1 MSNNIK
7 YPETM
12 PFRFSGFDWQIKF
25 LDIETE
31 NFGIT
36 DTDKKIVHI
45 YYRGKDDQNVI
56 ETLIHE
62 LSHVVMFELA
72 DSIFKHESEKSCDLE
87 ENMIR
92 LTSPRVFA
100 LLRDNVELMEF
111 IVKRIKKL
119 WTTNQ
124 KKN

>member
-1 MSNNIK
+1 MTKNK
-7 YPETM
+7 YPTSI
-12 PFRFSGFDWQIKF
+12 PFRFSGFEWTIKF

-45 YYRGKDDQNVI
+45 YYKDKDHQNVI
-56 ETLIHE
+56 ETTIHE
-62 LSHVVMFELA
+62 ICHVLMFELA
-72 DSIFKHESEKSCDLE
+72 DSVFKHEAEKSYDLE

-92 LTSPRVFA
+92 LISPRVFS

-111 IVKRIKKL
+111 LCKRIKNLDK
-119 WTTNQ
+119 
-124 KKN
+124 

>member
-1 MSNNIK
+1 MSIKLK
-7 YPETM
+7 YPENL
-12 PFRFSGFDWQIKF
+12 PFKLLGFDWQIKF
-25 LDIETE
+25 LNIETE

-45 YYRGKDDQNVI
+45 YYKGKDDQNVI

-62 LSHVVMFELA
+62 LCHVIMFELA
-72 DSIFKHESEKSCDLE
+72 DSVFKHESEKPYDLE

-92 LTSPRVFA
+92 LASPRVFS
-100 LLRDNVELMEF
+100 LLRDNVELMDF

-119 WTTNQ
+119 
-124 KKN
+124 